1 MEGAE
6 ASAVGPAPFS
16 LELAMER
23 LGWKGTPCAS
33 HTSPERRAGRL
44 CRRGRAWWGEE
55 REERPRL

>member
-33 HTSPERRAGRL
+33 HTSPER
-44 CRRGRAWWGEE
+44 
-55 REERPRL
+55 